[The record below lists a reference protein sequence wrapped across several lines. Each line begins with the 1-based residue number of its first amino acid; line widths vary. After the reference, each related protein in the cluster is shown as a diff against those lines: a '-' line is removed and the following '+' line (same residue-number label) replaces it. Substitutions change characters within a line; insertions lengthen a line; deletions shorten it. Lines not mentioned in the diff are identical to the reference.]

1 MYSSR
6 SGLRNSPQFSGNGY
20 PASGIRRDRVDQL
33 IFNLND
39 SIDKNNV
46 WYMEKCLSEIVKDLA
61 SYTGKCKINEPLTHA
76 GLTALMVAAQYG
88 FKDIV
93 VMLLAY
99 GADVNKANNY
109 GSTALM
115 FAQQNRHNEIVG
127 LLRKVLVV
135 EPVKQGGY
143 ALQYASEELKPNGDV
158 RGDFF
163 SPPPGLSKPGSSQ
176 DGGYPLAGFDSGWLQ
191 VFEPSTRNPASVDLV
206 VNKLYQKKLAMVGR
220 NGLALQNFPN
230 DLKNDRNIVLEAVRQ
245 NWQALRWAS
254 DELKGDRNIVLEA
267 VRQNWQAL
275 EWASDELRRNREVVL
290 AAVKNNLN
298 ALRHVSM
305 ESSDYCDLVL
315 ELAAKSPNLLKS
327 GIKEFCN
334 KLVND
339 NRDVIDFMLRLVE
352 RNGLALMHLPAEFK
366 KDYHVVLAA
375 VSQNGTAL
383 CYADWSLK
391 KDKAVVMEALKQN
404 GRALQYAS
412 GELKEDRDFI
422 LEAVS
427 GNVDVLQYVS
437 DELKDYYEKKL
448 ASVWAKY
455 AGDELKG
462 DYDMKLAVLWSIA
475 LTCN

>member
-1 MYSSR
+1 
-6 SGLRNSPQFSGNGY
+6 
-20 PASGIRRDRVDQL
+20 
-33 IFNLND
+33 
-39 SIDKNNV
+39 
-46 WYMEKCLSEIVKDLA
+46 
-61 SYTGKCKINEPLTHA
+61 
-76 GLTALMVAAQYG
+76 
-88 FKDIV
+88 
-93 VMLLAY
+93 
-99 GADVNKANNY
+99 
-109 GSTALM
+109 
-115 FAQQNRHNEIVG
+115 
-127 LLRKVLVV
+127 
-135 EPVKQGGY
+135 
-143 ALQYASEELKPNGDV
+143 LQYASEELKPNGDV

-230 DLKNDRNIVLEAVRQ
+230 DLKN
-245 NWQALRWAS
+245 
-254 DELKGDRNIVLEA
+254 DRNIVLEA